1 MKYNKEDL
9 RAAAGLGDETGPPEV
24 RKTRKMMKPV
34 ARPAKRK
41 AKR

>member
-1 MKYNKEDL
+1 MMYTKKQL
-9 RAAAGLGDETGPPEV
+9 REAAGLGDETGPPEM
-24 RKTRKMMKPV
+24 RKPRKMMKPV